1 MKIVVGIDGEHYTD
15 LYYGFVETEDEAYEW
30 AKEDAENL
38 ECFEFEREEHNRFAG
53 YYWYDPSYDSIPD
66 FTIYECYDLNEKP
79 YILVWWHAYNGVDFT
94 VRQFDTFEEA
104 NEVMKTESNY
114 AWIEENDPDYREVT
128 QDDGDTCVDTG
139 CEWEMWQIIK
149 REA

>member
-30 AKEDAENL
+30 AKEDAKDL

-79 YILVWWHAYNGVDFT
+79 YILVWWHAYNGVDFELKS
-94 VRQFDTFEEA
+94 VCHYGENIREEFDNQINKL
-104 NEVMKTESNY
+104 NEVYKFDDVNTEQGLF
-114 AWIEENDPDYREVT
+114 VG
-128 QDDGDTCVDTG
+128 DDGT
-139 CEWEMWQIIK
+139 EWHCLQLI
-149 REA
+149 RV